1 MCQYRYYYYA
11 GCRHQRTVLSNYCA
25 HANSTAIAL
34 AAQQR
39 DPGAPVNPEE
49 LEEDGEES
57 ASAHDEAASAS
68 SRPALSTRDSG
79 TTTLSSCPDTPPDSD
94 IAHHTSASIPELN
107 SDVTSLHRPHSGTC
121 SRRRTVVA
129 IDDMA
134 ADVGTSS
141 TKPSWGQPHQ
151 RMTGAPNTDLSWAV
165 VDRKENIVHK
175 THAPSQTQTQTRL
188 AHQQNDQSHHF
199 AEHTWHAAS
208 TQPSDHGFP
217 QDRKV
222 LDLGREFADMQAQL
236 EVAHE
241 ELARL
246 HAEEA
251 QRQRAIDTA
260 ASVDESGP
268 SGPYCHSGA
277 SPAALLLREHEKAT
291 LQQSCRS
298 DVPMHDIP
306 QPLHSSL
313 EFPGL
318 LDVHCTQSKTPEG
331 PSTTPRKP
339 SYANMAT
346 HGMLNAIGQ
355 NFPSSTGSSRGPN
368 TSNDST
374 HAHTGCSCA
383 TSHTSTDVTTDA
395 EVGEDNAVVSPQSPD
410 DCSSGLDPV
419 STLKSHR
426 ATKFSPRFAQPTV
439 AFTRRADETIR
450 KDSFFSAGK
459 TGSMKKP
466 STMCSTLQ
474 KQQKRKSLPGDWFG
488 QSSESACPSAQTSS
502 ENHSVEHI
510 NGSHGCQEPTLRKKT
525 STYMSPTK
533 AATRRTIATIGHD
546 TATPSPPRLPRNFTK
561 LALHT
566 DMTSCSSISKTS
578 SPTSPE
584 TAIETENVALRE
596 LQIRPRMGEKL
607 DLSRPRRLPFN
618 GALPRP
624 QQLRPNTFASD
635 LLAAQAK
642 AAGLPMPANT
652 TAQRRGSHGHLLIP
666 IKAKLDKIGILRE
679 NPQPA
684 NVRRGSE
691 LLSPISQSSESELF
705 SPLTRSIFAAQ
716 ATALPEIQHMS
727 QHTEA
732 PQNPKKAV
740 PPHVRAAIRDATAAA
755 EAVGA
760 TYAPSLRAT
769 AQEFRPM
776 FDHAPALQ
784 LDLAPQHAHM
794 ADRAITQPLLE
805 PKQHGLDELPFQL
818 PPGISFPQ
826 AQLQEPNSLVP
837 QSQGSESVF
846 NRLPRTSLPRSFT
859 TATAS
864 MPFVTDED
872 AKKFYDEEEWS
883 SLTSYDRKRILERR
897 EALRY
902 QDQARS
908 QPFSGCP
915 ETLIAQ
921 PIALQGGHVLLPRFD
936 PITKV
941 VSWTLDNK
949 DPISLGS
956 LLPTDPQF
964 AADHVQ
970 QTPSFRVPRTPA
982 LVPRSWTVG
991 TEQARQVFGWK
1002 GGDGREIKFV
1012 GHGPDAEREPHH
1024 GVRFKYQRRMTSMGR
1039 GPRMIGD
1046 DVEDGSPEAPLAP
1059 RGRRQWAQ
1067 LAGSPQQACDR
1078 MDIVDAVEQIPIPF
1092 GPALHGFCDDCAVN
1106 SH

>member
-1 MCQYRYYYYA
+1 MF
-11 GCRHQRTVLSNYCA
+11 
-25 HANSTAIAL
+25 
-34 AAQQR
+34 
-39 DPGAPVNPEE
+39 
-49 LEEDGEES
+49 
-57 ASAHDEAASAS
+57 
-68 SRPALSTRDSG
+68 
-79 TTTLSSCPDTPPDSD
+79 
-94 IAHHTSASIPELN
+94 HHS
-107 SDVTSLHRPHSGTC
+107 
-121 SRRRTVVA
+121 
-129 IDDMA
+129 
-134 ADVGTSS
+134 
-141 TKPSWGQPHQ
+141 
-151 RMTGAPNTDLSWAV
+151 
-165 VDRKENIVHK
+165 
-175 THAPSQTQTQTRL
+175 
-188 AHQQNDQSHHF
+188 
-199 AEHTWHAAS
+199 TWHAAS
-208 TQPSDHGFP
+208 TQPSDHGFS

-236 EVAHE
+236 KVAQE

-246 HAEEA
+246 HAGEA
-251 QRQRAIDTA
+251 ERQSAIYTA

-291 LQQSCRS
+291 LQQSCQS
-298 DVPMHDIP
+298 DFAMHDKP
-306 QPLHSSL
+306 QPLHSGL
-313 EFPGL
+313 DFPGL
-318 LDVHCTQSKTPEG
+318 LDLHCTQSETPEG
-331 PSTTPRKP
+331 PATTPRKP

-346 HGMLNAIGQ
+346 QGMLNAIGQ

-374 HAHTGCSCA
+374 YAHTGCSCTA
-383 TSHTSTDVTTDA
+383 SHTSTDATTDA
-395 EVGEDNAVVSPQSPD
+395 EVGNDSAVVSPRSPD
-410 DCSSGLDPV
+410 DCSPGLDPV

-450 KDSFFSAGK
+450 KDSFLGVGK

-466 STMCSTLQ
+466 STMCSPHQ

-488 QSSESACPSAQTSS
+488 QPSEPACPSAQTSS
-502 ENHSVEHI
+502 ENHSFEHV
-510 NGSHGCQEPTLRKKT
+510 NGFHGCPEPTLRKKT

-546 TATPSPPRLPRNFTK
+546 SATPSPPRLPRNLAK
-561 LALHT
+561 LALNT
-566 DMTSCSSISKTS
+566 DITSCSDISKTS

-584 TAIETENVALRE
+584 TAIETENVSLRGI
-596 LQIRPRMGEKL
+596 QIQPRMSEKL
-607 DLSRPRRLPFN
+607 DVSRPRRLPVN
-618 GALPRP
+618 GALAGP
-624 QQLRPNTFASD
+624 QRLRPNTFASG

-666 IKAKLDKIGILRE
+666 IKAKLDRIGILKE
-679 NPQPA
+679 NPRPA

-705 SPLTRSIFAAQ
+705 SPLTRSICAAQ
-716 ATALPEIQHMS
+716 AAGLPETQHMS
-727 QHTEA
+727 QCTEA
-732 PQNPKKAV
+732 PQKPKKAV

-755 EAVGA
+755 EAAGA
-760 TYAPSLRAT
+760 THAPSLRAT

-776 FDHAPALQ
+776 FDLAPAPQ
-784 LDLAPQHAHM
+784 LGLAPRQAHM
-794 ADRAITQPLLE
+794 ADQAIAQPLLE
-805 PKQHGLDELPFQL
+805 PKQHGLDESPFQIS
-818 PPGISFPQ
+818 PGISFPQ
-826 AQLQEPNSLVP
+826 AQLQDPNSLVHR
-837 QSQGSESVF
+837 SQGSESGF
-846 NRLPRTSLPRSFT
+846 HRLPRTSMLRSFT

-864 MPFVTDED
+864 LPFVTDED

-902 QDQARS
+902 QEQARS
-908 QPFSGCP
+908 QPFSGFP
-915 ETLIAQ
+915 ETLVAQ
-921 PIALQGGHVLLPRFD
+921 PIAVQGGHVLLPSVD

-949 DPISLGS
+949 DPMSLGS
-956 LLPTDPQF
+956 PLPTDPQF
-964 AADHVQ
+964 AVDHVQ
-970 QTPSFRVPRTPA
+970 QTPSFRVPRTPD

-991 TEQARQVFGWK
+991 SEQARQVFGWK

-1024 GVRFKYQRRMTSMGR
+1024 GVRFNYQRRMTSMGR
-1039 GPRMIGD
+1039 GPRMIGED
-1046 DVEDGSPEAPLAP
+1046 MEDGSPEVPLAP

-1067 LAGSPQQACDR
+1067 LAGSPQQPCDR

-1092 GPALHGFCDDCAVN
+1092 GPALHGFCDGCAVN